1 MGIRHVSTLG
11 GSQAGDV
18 AALSEGDSLSI
29 ARAWITGLV
38 ADPAHPALV
47 GSTLDEP
54 TARPGFN
61 QPQTVHLQQ
70 SVFEHDEP
78 LDDSLGRGIADDTL
92 THAYEL
98 VVLRRTRS
106 GHLMLGGYQLFPHSA
121 RRGDCKTF
129 TIRCGPSYENGTVFA
144 VVAVEGVR
152 GFRLVSVE
160 SANIFPGTYEVTAEL
175 LRPGLVR
182 FHGLPAELRSE
193 HRSWANLVGA
203 IPAKIDLPERAH
215 LVCAVEVIGT
225 EDQVE
230 ERISRVEQLIGLVT
244 ENTERELAFSL
255 VSYGAHS
262 FDWKMLEDPAKALAW
277 ASGADTALSALRV
290 LRDRGPV
297 EADYTRAAQI
307 ECMLAKVASR
317 LGMQHGRPVLVT
329 AGSRPPYPQRMDPRT
344 EILPCP
350 QRNDWRRALQRIRT
364 LPGST
369 FGAICESA
377 GTLDERGDEDIWR
390 RLGSDAIADLNAV
403 NIRSFAA
410 DLGLLSPTVQP
421 VPFPIVEK
429 AGN

>member
-1 MGIRHVSTLG
+1 MGIWHVSTPG
-11 GSQAGDV
+11 GGLAGD
-18 AALSEGDSLSI
+18 AASISEGENLAI
-29 ARAWITGLV
+29 ARARIAGL
-38 ADPAHPALV
+38 AAGSAHPALV
-47 GSTLDEP
+47 GASLDEP

-61 QPQTVHLQQ
+61 RPQTVHPREP
-70 SVFEHDEP
+70 VFEHDEP
-78 LDDSLGRGIADDTL
+78 LDDSLGRVIANDTL

-98 VVLRRTRS
+98 VVLRRTRT
-106 GHLMLGGYQLFPHSA
+106 GRLMLGGHQLFPHSA
-121 RRGDCKTF
+121 RRGDYKTF
-129 TIRCGPSYENGTVFA
+129 TIRCGPSDENGIVFA

-152 GFRLVSVE
+152 DFQLVSVE
-160 SANIFPGTYEVTAEL
+160 SANIFPGRYEVTAEL

-193 HRSWANLVGA
+193 RRGWAELVGA
-203 IPAKIDLPERAH
+203 IPAKIDLLEHTH
-215 LVCAVEVIGT
+215 LVCAVEVSGT
-225 EDQVE
+225 ADQVQ

-262 FDWKMLEDPAKALAW
+262 FDWKVLEDPAKALAW
-277 ASGADTALSALRV
+277 ASGADTAMSALRV
-290 LRDRGPV
+290 LSDRGPV
-297 EADYTRAAQI
+297 EAGYTRAAQI

-329 AGSRPPYPQRMDPRT
+329 AGSRPPYPQRMDLRT

-369 FGAICESA
+369 FGAICESS
-377 GTLDERGDEDIWR
+377 GTLDERGDEDIWP
-390 RLGSDAIADLNAV
+390 RLGSDAIADLDAV

>member
-11 GSQAGDV
+11 GGLAGDV
-18 AALSEGDSLSI
+18 AALSEGESLTI
-29 ARAWITGLV
+29 ARARIAGLV
-38 ADPAHPALV
+38 AGSAHPALV
-47 GSTLDEP
+47 GASLDEP

-61 QPQTVHLQQ
+61 RPQTIHLQEPA
-70 SVFEHDEP
+70 FEHDEP
-78 LDDSLGRGIADDTL
+78 LYDSLGRAIADDTL

-98 VVLRRTRS
+98 VVLRRTRL
-106 GHLMLGGYQLFPHSA
+106 GRLMLGGHQLFPHSA
-121 RRGDCKTF
+121 RRGDYKTF
-129 TIRCGPSYENGTVFA
+129 TIRCGPSDQNGTAFA

-152 GFRLVSVE
+152 DFQLVSVE

-182 FHGLPAELRSE
+182 FHGLPADLRSE
-193 HRSWANLVGA
+193 HRSWTELVDA
-203 IPAKIDLPERAH
+203 IPVKIDLPERAH
-215 LVCAVEVIGT
+215 VICAVEVSGT
-225 EDQVE
+225 VDQVE

-244 ENTERELAFSL
+244 ENTEHELAFSL

-262 FDWKMLEDPAKALAW
+262 FDWKVLEDPAKAVAW
-277 ASGADTALSALRV
+277 ASGADTAMSALGV
-290 LRDRGPV
+290 LRDRGPA
-297 EADYTRAAQI
+297 ETGYTRAAQI

-364 LPGST
+364 LPGSA
-369 FGAICESA
+369 FGAICESS
-377 GTLDERGDEDIWR
+377 GTLDERGDEDIWP

-403 NIRSFAA
+403 NIRRFAA

-429 AGN
+429 VGS